1 MKKGQGITNFSR
13 FVTEH
18 PWWILVL
25 TLLVVSGM
33 AAGVLKLGLK
43 TDYRVYFSEENPQ
56 LQAFDAMQDTY
67 NKSDSVLF
75 VLQPENGNVFT
86 VQTLQAIH
94 DLTEKSWK
102 IPYSSRVDSITNFQH
117 TQAEED
123 DLIVADLVENPKLS
137 TEELERVKQ
146 IALNEPFLLNR
157 LVSKTGHVAGIN
169 VTVQFP
175 GKSPSEAVDV
185 ANKARLLAKELES
198 NYPGMKVYLSGM
210 AMMTNAFS
218 ESAMNDNETLVPIM
232 YGIVI
237 LVLLL
242 SLRSISAT
250 ITVVILILFSVISTM
265 GISGWLGWYLTPTSA
280 TSPTIILT
288 MAIADCVHILV
299 TQLHYMRIGH
309 EKKQAIQ
316 ESLKA
321 NFQPV
326 FLTSITT
333 AIGFLSMNFSDA
345 PPFRDL
351 GNMVAIGVMLAWL
364 LSITFLPAMMALL
377 PIKVKLKDDLDNSA
391 MKRLAEW
398 VIRYRKPLLI
408 INTLIAIVMISF
420 APKNELN
427 DEFIKY
433 FDKTVDFRQGT
444 DFYTENMGGMYSIE
458 FSIHADGQGGV
469 SEPHYLQGVSK
480 LNDWLL
486 AQPEVTHVNTVTDTF
501 KRLNR
506 SMHADDE
513 QWYKLPDSRELAA
526 QYLLLYEMS
535 LPYGLDLNDQIN
547 IDKSGVR
554 IIASMNPMSS
564 NQIMEM
570 EARAN
575 NWMKQNLKEYN
586 VEQASASLMFAHIGK
601 RNIGQMLIGSLLAFV
616 LISTLLMFAFKSI
629 KLGLISLIPNLL
641 PAGVAFGIW
650 ALIDGRIGLG
660 LSVVTGLTLGIVVDD
675 TVHFISKYRRARVE
689 KGMSS
694 EDAVRYAFSTVGVAL
709 WITSI
714 VLVSGFLVLS
724 LSHFVMNGEMGLLTA
739 ITIAVAFFLDLLFL
753 PPLLMSLEKK

>member
-25 TLLVVSGM
+25 TLLAVSGM

-75 VLQPENGNVFT
+75 VLQPEDGNVFT
-86 VQTLQAIH
+86 VQTLQAID

-137 TEELERVKQ
+137 TEALERVKQ

-175 GKSPSEAVDV
+175 GESPSEAVDV
-185 ANKARLLAKELES
+185 ANKARLLAKELET

-218 ESAMNDNETLVPIM
+218 ESAMNDNKTLVPIM

-250 ITVVILILFSVISTM
+250 ITVVILILFSVLSTM
-265 GISGWLGWYLTPTSA
+265 GISGWLGWFLTPTSA

-316 ESLKA
+316 
-321 NFQPV
+321 
-326 FLTSITT
+326 
-333 AIGFLSMNFSDA
+333 
-345 PPFRDL
+345 
-351 GNMVAIGVMLAWL
+351 
-364 LSITFLPAMMALL
+364 
-377 PIKVKLKDDLDNSA
+377 
-391 MKRLAEW
+391 
-398 VIRYRKPLLI
+398 
-408 INTLIAIVMISF
+408 
-420 APKNELN
+420 
-427 DEFIKY
+427 
-433 FDKTVDFRQGT
+433 
-444 DFYTENMGGMYSIE
+444 
-458 FSIHADGQGGV
+458 
-469 SEPHYLQGVSK
+469 
-480 LNDWLL
+480 
-486 AQPEVTHVNTVTDTF
+486 
-501 KRLNR
+501 
-506 SMHADDE
+506 
-513 QWYKLPDSRELAA
+513 
-526 QYLLLYEMS
+526 
-535 LPYGLDLNDQIN
+535 
-547 IDKSGVR
+547 
-554 IIASMNPMSS
+554 
-564 NQIMEM
+564 
-570 EARAN
+570 
-575 NWMKQNLKEYN
+575 
-586 VEQASASLMFAHIGK
+586 
-601 RNIGQMLIGSLLAFV
+601 
-616 LISTLLMFAFKSI
+616 
-629 KLGLISLIPNLL
+629 
-641 PAGVAFGIW
+641 
-650 ALIDGRIGLG
+650 
-660 LSVVTGLTLGIVVDD
+660 
-675 TVHFISKYRRARVE
+675 
-689 KGMSS
+689 
-694 EDAVRYAFSTVGVAL
+694 
-709 WITSI
+709 
-714 VLVSGFLVLS
+714 
-724 LSHFVMNGEMGLLTA
+724 
-739 ITIAVAFFLDLLFL
+739 
-753 PPLLMSLEKK
+753 